1 MKYELTA
8 PPTIETHSEN
18 IIYLYVRD
26 TNGAGVSGARVKV
39 WGGPPPNGQP
49 PYFVD
54 DAPFRTTSASG
65 KLEYATS
72 SGAMPDSRDYWMQV
86 IDTNGVALSDP
97 VQFHF
102 FKGQAIWLTAVL
114 QATGGGS
121 TGGNVVPI
129 NLEWDPRL
137 GNLNIT
143 YQEATVADGQAYWKL
158 IRAWYLPEGN
168 GPGEAQGRV
177 NMYYTVLNE
186 NGQPVVGQRVWQ
198 EWPGDRAAKM
208 TGDGGITDFNM
219 SGDSSFA
226 PDRGEHGPYIGY
238 VDGLPSDRV
247 NGMGLPLRRHVCFE
261 LTWRKAI
268 KGNNPAANSSITGKI
283 SNAPASTQITLS
295 SNTLT
300 KTVLPDNTGTYGFTQ
315 LPAGTYSIALTGV
328 GVIKANLALDG
339 TNSAQVDYAFPSQTL
354 EQAIIARAQ
363 QFTWMPINDQAAL
376 YRFAQDNNL
385 GYPQTD
391 EFELVFNGTAYI
403 IQVYNL
409 GIVFVKKGDWGNLKW
424 VKKP

>member
-1 MKYELTA
+1 
-8 PPTIETHSEN
+8 
-18 IIYLYVRD
+18 
-26 TNGAGVSGARVKV
+26 
-39 WGGPPPNGQP
+39 
-49 PYFVD
+49 
-54 DAPFRTTSASG
+54 
-65 KLEYATS
+65 
-72 SGAMPDSRDYWMQV
+72 
-86 IDTNGVALSDP
+86 
-97 VQFHF
+97 
-102 FKGQAIWLTAVL
+102 
-114 QATGGGS
+114 
-121 TGGNVVPI
+121 
-129 NLEWDPRL
+129 
-137 GNLNIT
+137 
-143 YQEATVADGQAYWKL
+143 
-158 IRAWYLPEGN
+158 
-168 GPGEAQGRV
+168 
-177 NMYYTVLNE
+177 
-186 NGQPVVGQRVWQ
+186 
-198 EWPGDRAAKM
+198 
-208 TGDGGITDFNM
+208 
-219 SGDSSFA
+219 
-226 PDRGEHGPYIGY
+226 
-238 VDGLPSDRV
+238 V

-339 TNSAQVDYAFPSQTL
+339 TNSAQVDYAFPVQTL
-354 EQAIIARAQ
+354 EQAIVARAQ

-391 EFELVFNGTAYI
+391 EFELIFNGTAYI